1 MIPNKQHWEKAW
13 VGQDEA
19 NAFDHFHG
27 KTLEEAED
35 MIHDHSEYYCE
46 DFWWMP
52 EIPFRFYCS
61 AFKKYLTSPRSKDN
75 CYAANSFIVLIEHL
89 LEYKYDWIE
98 DSWQSIAYVLN
109 RLADHQDFYNYLT
122 KPGKFRK
129 SVDRI
134 MAKQAIKKGLTG
146 P

>member
-52 EIPFRFYCS
+52 EIPPQRHVLSGWDDDKTRYPG
-61 AFKKYLTSPRSKDN
+61 LSP
-75 CYAANSFIVLIEHL
+75 
-89 LEYKYDWIE
+89 
-98 DSWQSIAYVLN
+98 
-109 RLADHQDFYNYLT
+109 
-122 KPGKFRK
+122 
-129 SVDRI
+129 DRP
-134 MAKQAIKKGLTG
+134 AIKQ
-146 P
+146 